1 MAENS
6 HRHTETSINQ
16 QLADGP
22 ADYVTCMRQ
31 WSPPVSSYTNLS
43 YIPDTLVC
51 KPLYDAPPPSY
62 SDIYPSD
69 STPYSQIYSG
79 SQAEYS
85 TVDL

>member
-1 MAENS
+1 MAEKS
-6 HRHTETSINQ
+6 HQHTETSINQ

-22 ADYVTCMRQ
+22 ADYVTCMKQ
-31 WSPPVSSYTNLS
+31 WSTPVSSYTNLS

-62 SDIYPSD
+62 SGIYPAD

-79 SQAEYS
+79 SQPEYS